1 MVQSDED
8 WKSDSY
14 LETILLDHA
23 VFLSCTMAKRLG
35 VGPRGSFDRMLKE
48 H

>member
-1 MVQSDED
+1 MAQSDED

-14 LETILLDHA
+14 SETILLGHS
-23 VFLSCTMAKRLG
+23 VFLSCTTAKRLG
-35 VGPRGSFDRMLKE
+35 VGPRGSFDRMQKE